1 MTLSPKPEILAPVG
15 SMDMCRAAVA
25 AGANAVYLG
34 LPGFNARGRAPVL
47 TYEELEEILT
57 HAHSHGVKV
66 FAALNVLI
74 FQNELED
81 VISRSI
87 RAAAL
92 GIDAF
97 IVQDIGL
104 ARLLRAVLPEILL
117 HASTQMTITSA
128 EAIAVTESLGMTRY
142 VLGREVSIPEL
153 TKIRESTDKE
163 LEVFVH
169 GALCV
174 SYSGQCLTSERVGG
188 RSANRGQ
195 CAQSCRWPYTLVV
208 DGVDY
213 PVPDKRYFVSPK
225 DLNGTES
232 VPDLMKL
239 GINSFKIEGRLK
251 SPSYVASTTFTYR
264 SLVDATTTTDL
275 DLPFA
280 IQRVMENGT
289 PAIPMEGKAPEE
301 TNKYPFKQNES
312 SDNLNLHGYTSPTTE
327 ELQIIFSRGSST
339 GWQQGVNH
347 QTLVDGRF
355 GNHHGTEL
363 GRIDRITTNGIELT
377 LNKSGFE
384 PERGDGVV
392 ICDFSDDTS
401 RGAQIYGVKK
411 INNSSD
417 APRYLLSIEPNH
429 SEWLTEGMSI
439 FINARPRLERHWE
452 RFIANHNAHSKL
464 PLTVVLKGAADARL
478 EVEFSLPEQRMECTV
493 YSEDILAAARR
504 APLTTEFLR
513 DEFASLSHT
522 PFVLTSFENQLTGDL
537 FLHHK
542 ALKLARRKGVETLI
556 TLLTRPATINIE
568 ERRTMAEAFLTA
580 GTKLIAPEN
589 AQGLPYINV
598 TVRSPEQ
605 LEELYELPIDTIYLD
620 FEFEKQ
626 LKDAVVRVREL
637 GYKCAIATTR
647 IYKPGEQG
655 HLKFIARLQPDA
667 VLVRNLGALQYLKQ
681 YDMPLVGDFSLNST
695 NSLTH
700 EWLIQQGLQRIVP
713 SFDLNEQQ
721 LLDLVRSTSPDELE
735 ITIHH
740 YMPAFHMEHCV
751 FAATLSN
758 GTSFRDCGRPC
769 EKHRVELRDPDGNTH
784 ALKPDSECRNTMYYG
799 IAQTSGKMIPRLRKL
814 GITNF
819 RIEALYEES
828 SNLREKILTYADI
841 STLSRIPDEALLQ
854 VNAIELCGVNDGQ
867 LFKIRSG
874 R

>member
-1 MTLSPKPEILAPVG
+1 MTPTAMPEVLAPVG
-15 SMDMCRAAVA
+15 SMEMCRAAVA
-25 AGANAVYLG
+25 AGANAIYLG

-47 TYEELEEILT
+47 TDGELEEILS

-81 VISRSI
+81 VIDRSI

-104 ARLLRAVLPEILL
+104 ARLLRAALPEIAL

-128 EAIAVTESLGMTRY
+128 EAIAATDSLGMNRY
-142 VLGREVSIPEL
+142 VLGREVSMPEL
-153 TKIRESTDKE
+153 TKIRESTEKE

-208 DGVDY
+208 DGADY
-213 PVPDKRYFVSPK
+213 PVADKRYFVSPK
-225 DLNGTES
+225 DLNGTECI
-232 VPDLMKL
+232 PDLINL
-239 GINSFKIEGRLK
+239 GINSLKIEGRLK
-251 SPSYVASTTFTYR
+251 SPAYVASTTYTYR
-264 SLVDATTTTDL
+264 SLVDQLASPAPLAT
-275 DLPFA
+275 P
-280 IQRVMENGT
+280 I
-289 PAIPMEGKAPEE
+289 
-301 TNKYPFKQNES
+301 
-312 SDNLNLHGYTSPTTE
+312 TE
-327 ELQIIFSRGSST
+327 ELQVIFSRGSST
-339 GWQQGVNH
+339 GWHRGVNH

-355 GNHHGTEL
+355 SNHHGTEL
-363 GRIDRITTNGIELT
+363 GQIDKVTSNGIELVMPT
-377 LNKSGFE
+377 SKFE

-392 ICDFSDDTS
+392 ICDFAEDSS
-401 RGAQIYGVKK
+401 RGAQIYGVTKLK
-411 INNSSD
+411 TSDNSS
-417 APRYLLSIEPNH
+417 RYLLSIEPTH
-429 SEWLTEGMSI
+429 AEWITEGMSI

-452 RFIANHNAHSKL
+452 RFVGNHNAHRKL
-464 PLTVVLKGAADARL
+464 SLNVVVTGSADEKLKVDFL
-478 EVEFSLPEQRMECTV
+478 LPDLGIECTV
-493 YSEDILAAARR
+493 HSEEPLSAARR
-504 APLTTEFLR
+504 APLTNEFLS
-513 DEFASLSHT
+513 DEFASLAHT
-522 PFVLTSFENQLTGDL
+522 PFVLKSFENRLSGEV

-542 ALKLARRKGVETLI
+542 ALKLARREGVETLL
-556 TLLTRPATINIE
+556 TLLTRRATVDIE
-568 ERRTMAEAFLTA
+568 ERRATAGAFLAARPATA
-580 GTKLIAPEN
+580 VANLNHSAPC
-589 AQGLPYINV
+589 INV
-598 TVRSPEQ
+598 TVRAPEQ
-605 LEELYELPIDTIYLD
+605 LEELYDLAIDTVYLD
-620 FEFEKQ
+620 FEFERQ
-626 LKDAVVRVREL
+626 FKDAVHRVREL

-681 YDMPLVGDFSLNST
+681 YKIPLLGDFSLNST

-700 EWLIQQGLQRIVP
+700 EWLIQQGLQRVVP

-721 LLDLVRSTSPDELE
+721 LLDLIRSTNPDELE

-799 IAQTSGKMIPRLRKL
+799 IAQTSGKMIPHLRKI
-814 GITNF
+814 GIAHF
-819 RIEALYEES
+819 RIEALYEDS
-828 SNLREKILTYADI
+828 TTLREKIVTYTDI
-841 STLSRIPDEALLQ
+841 ATLSRSPDDALLQ

-867 LFKIRSG
+867 LFRIRSG
-874 R
+874 K